1 LIQEK
6 NPLKDGGIEYKLKN
20 QTMYEIDKQPNSDQ
34 EFCSNCECLVDKLD
48 IRETIDGKSGCSG
61 CVSQCNWCG
70 NHYLNEDMFN
80 DPYLGYVCPACN
92 NAEDYLQASEDEII
106 KDALRVLFDS
116 TTNKRVESLVIGL
129 SIRKGYNFLAA
140 EMKSDLK

>member
-1 LIQEK
+1 
-6 NPLKDGGIEYKLKN
+6 
-20 QTMYEIDKQPNSDQ
+20 MYDIDPKPNSDQ
-34 EFCSNCECLVDKLD
+34 TFCPNCEITCDKLD
-48 IRETIDGKSGCSG
+48 IIKTIDGKSGCSG

-80 DPYLGYVCPACN
+80 DPYLSYVCDACK

-106 KDALRVLFDS
+106 KDALRHLFDT
-116 TTNKRVESLVIGL
+116 TTNERVENLVIKL
-129 SIRKGYNFLAA
+129 AIRKGYIFLAA